1 MTDIF
6 HHYTSIPHCNSNK
19 NRNIPTSSLLV
30 LKGSVWSKQQQ
41 EQQEQ
46 RSMAYRKAIISAI
59 EDMGD
64 NHLRSSV
71 ETIEKHVKAN
81 LPSGTEWNH
90 VLFLTTLKA
99 IIEDGDV
106 DVSSNH
112 FTLSPDFKRKRVRSF
127 MTKLQQCPNPPMTYP
142 SFDAGDD
149 NNSPTLRNNDEHLK
163 YKAAKR
169 KVGQNERES
178 PMETA

>member
-1 MTDIF
+1 MK
-6 HHYTSIPHCNSNK
+6 H
-19 NRNIPTSSLLV
+19 
-30 LKGSVWSKQQQ
+30 QQQ

-127 MTKLQQCPNPPMTYP
+127 MTKLQQCPNPPMIYP

-149 NNSPTLRNNDEHLK
+149 NNSPTPRNNDEHLK

-178 PMETA
+178 LMETA